1 MRLTTQPVPQQIGE
15 QLSWVWKAL
24 LGISTASGLV
34 KPVCS
39 FFPRD
44 LLPTGDGWPSGL
56 LSKTPVRNMT
66 KDEKDALYQRA
77 KNHLPA
83 LRTHLS
89 SADGTLIRLLARSAF
104 LLNPMDGFD
113 GMPLDSALRLDP
125 LEDPIPT
132 EAGDRGTYVSASSKP
147 RCSATFTSS
156 TRPATKFWP
165 GVNRW
170 TTCTIL
176 MTCNA
181 LLRTCCWPDAPTS
194 AAIAI
199 HLR

>member
-1 MRLTTQPVPQQIGE
+1 MGLPWNGRGPAPVDVLLDTIAEPVAALLPDFASVLHQRLSGWVQEFLPYHAQCVAPAETETQLTRFNHLVRLTTQPVPQQIGE

-113 GMPLDSALRLDP
+113 GMPLDLSLIHIS
-125 LEDPIPT
+125 EPT
-132 EAGDRGTYVSASSKP
+132 R
-147 RCSATFTSS
+147 R
-156 TRPATKFWP
+156 
-165 GVNRW
+165 
-170 TTCTIL
+170 
-176 MTCNA
+176 
-181 LLRTCCWPDAPTS
+181 
-194 AAIAI
+194 
-199 HLR
+199 